1 MKYALGI
8 DIGGTNTVVG
18 LVNKEGKVLGTDSVK
33 TQSFPVLEEYVKTV
47 SKLAKDLIAKN
58 NVSVDDIVGMGIG
71 APNANYYTGN
81 IEMAPNLPW
90 KQDKVPL
97 AKMFR
102 EELNIPVTITNDA
115 NAAALGEKMYGVAK
129 DMDNFI
135 MITLGT
141 GVGSGIVINGQLVY
155 GHDGFA
161 GELGHVIIE
170 RNGRLCGCGRRGCLE
185 TYCSATGI
193 VRTAKERNT
202 PFLTSKD
209 IYDAAVKG
217 DETAIDI
224 FKETGTRLGRAL
236 ADMVV
241 FSSPEAFVLFGGL
254 AKAGDFIVKPKE
266 ELEKIAALA
275 KKHQFW
281 VISDEIYCELVY
293 DGSEHVSIGSFPGMK
308 DYTIILNGFSKS
320 FAMTGWRIGY
330 IAAPNELLS
339 QIVKVHGYNTICAPI
354 FSQYAA
360 AEGLRNGWKEV
371 EKMRVSY
378 QQRRNLMEKA
388 FNEMG
393 LPVPEP
399 KGAFYMFPD
408 ISSTGLSSEE
418 FATRLFKEH
427 NVAVVPG
434 SVFGAG
440 GEGHIRVCYATAV
453 DKIKVALERIELM
466 VKSLK

>member
-1 MKYALGI
+1 MNYALGI
-8 DIGGTNTVVG
+8 DIGGTNTVIG
-18 LVNKEGKVLGTDSVK
+18 LVDKAGNVLGTDSVK
-33 TQSFPVLEEYVKTV
+33 TQSLPVLEEYVKTV
-47 SKLAKDLIAKN
+47 SNIAKDIIAKN
-58 NVSVDDIVGMGIG
+58 GIAINDIVGLGIG

-97 AKMFR
+97 AKMFH

-217 DETAIDI
+217 DKTAIDI

-254 AKAGDFIVKPKE
+254 AKAGDFILKYTKEAMEDTIMPIFKGKVKILLSTMKDADAAV
-266 ELEKIAALA
+266 LGASALA
-275 KKHQFW
+275 W
-281 VISDEIYCELVY
+281 
-293 DGSEHVSIGSFPGMK
+293 
-308 DYTIILNGFSKS
+308 
-320 FAMTGWRIGY
+320 
-330 IAAPNELLS
+330 
-339 QIVKVHGYNTICAPI
+339 
-354 FSQYAA
+354 
-360 AEGLRNGWKEV
+360 
-371 EKMRVSY
+371 
-378 QQRRNLMEKA
+378 QQNLK
-388 FNEMG
+388 
-393 LPVPEP
+393 P
-399 KGAFYMFPD
+399 
-408 ISSTGLSSEE
+408 
-418 FATRLFKEH
+418 
-427 NVAVVPG
+427 
-434 SVFGAG
+434 
-440 GEGHIRVCYATAV
+440 
-453 DKIKVALERIELM
+453 
-466 VKSLK
+466 

>member
-18 LVNKEGKVLGTDSVK
+18 LVDKEGNVLGTDSVK

-58 NVSVDDIVGMGIG
+58 NVSINEIVGLGIG

-97 AKMFR
+97 AEMFR

-254 AKAGDFIVKPKE
+254 AKAGDFIVKYTKE
-266 ELEKIAALA
+266 AMEEAIMPIFKGKVKILLSTMKDADAAVLGASALA
-275 KKHQFW
+275 WQ
-281 VISDEIYCELVY
+281 
-293 DGSEHVSIGSFPGMK
+293 
-308 DYTIILNGFSKS
+308 
-320 FAMTGWRIGY
+320 
-330 IAAPNELLS
+330 
-339 QIVKVHGYNTICAPI
+339 
-354 FSQYAA
+354 
-360 AEGLRNGWKEV
+360 
-371 EKMRVSY
+371 
-378 QQRRNLMEKA
+378 
-388 FNEMG
+388 
-393 LPVPEP
+393 
-399 KGAFYMFPD
+399 
-408 ISSTGLSSEE
+408 
-418 FATRLFKEH
+418 
-427 NVAVVPG
+427 
-434 SVFGAG
+434 
-440 GEGHIRVCYATAV
+440 
-453 DKIKVALERIELM
+453 
-466 VKSLK
+466 

>member
-58 NVSVDDIVGMGIG
+58 NVSIDDIVGLGIG

-254 AKAGDFIVKPKE
+254 AKAGDFIVKYTKE
-266 ELEKIAALA
+266 AMEEAIMPIFKGKVKILLSTMKDADAAVLGASALA
-275 KKHQFW
+275 WQ
-281 VISDEIYCELVY
+281 
-293 DGSEHVSIGSFPGMK
+293 
-308 DYTIILNGFSKS
+308 
-320 FAMTGWRIGY
+320 
-330 IAAPNELLS
+330 
-339 QIVKVHGYNTICAPI
+339 
-354 FSQYAA
+354 
-360 AEGLRNGWKEV
+360 
-371 EKMRVSY
+371 
-378 QQRRNLMEKA
+378 
-388 FNEMG
+388 
-393 LPVPEP
+393 
-399 KGAFYMFPD
+399 
-408 ISSTGLSSEE
+408 
-418 FATRLFKEH
+418 
-427 NVAVVPG
+427 
-434 SVFGAG
+434 
-440 GEGHIRVCYATAV
+440 
-453 DKIKVALERIELM
+453 
-466 VKSLK
+466 

>member
-18 LVNKEGKVLGTDSVK
+18 LVDKEGNVLGTDSVK

-58 NVSVDDIVGMGIG
+58 NGSIDDIVGLGIG

-224 FKETGTRLGRAL
+224 FKETGTRLGRAF

-254 AKAGDFIVKPKE
+254 AKAGDFIVKYTKE
-266 ELEKIAALA
+266 AMEEAIMPIFKGKVKILLSTMKDADAAVLGASALA
-275 KKHQFW
+275 WQ
-281 VISDEIYCELVY
+281 
-293 DGSEHVSIGSFPGMK
+293 
-308 DYTIILNGFSKS
+308 
-320 FAMTGWRIGY
+320 
-330 IAAPNELLS
+330 
-339 QIVKVHGYNTICAPI
+339 
-354 FSQYAA
+354 
-360 AEGLRNGWKEV
+360 
-371 EKMRVSY
+371 
-378 QQRRNLMEKA
+378 
-388 FNEMG
+388 
-393 LPVPEP
+393 
-399 KGAFYMFPD
+399 
-408 ISSTGLSSEE
+408 
-418 FATRLFKEH
+418 
-427 NVAVVPG
+427 
-434 SVFGAG
+434 
-440 GEGHIRVCYATAV
+440 
-453 DKIKVALERIELM
+453 
-466 VKSLK
+466 

>member
-18 LVNKEGKVLGTDSVK
+18 LVDKEGKVLGTDSVK

-58 NVSVDDIVGMGIG
+58 NVSIDDIVGLGIG

-224 FKETGTRLGRAL
+224 FKETGTRLGRAF

-254 AKAGDFIVKPKE
+254 AKAGDFIVKYTKE
-266 ELEKIAALA
+266 AMEESIMPIFKGKVKILLSTMKDADAAVLGASALA
-275 KKHQFW
+275 WQ
-281 VISDEIYCELVY
+281 
-293 DGSEHVSIGSFPGMK
+293 
-308 DYTIILNGFSKS
+308 
-320 FAMTGWRIGY
+320 
-330 IAAPNELLS
+330 
-339 QIVKVHGYNTICAPI
+339 
-354 FSQYAA
+354 
-360 AEGLRNGWKEV
+360 
-371 EKMRVSY
+371 
-378 QQRRNLMEKA
+378 
-388 FNEMG
+388 
-393 LPVPEP
+393 
-399 KGAFYMFPD
+399 
-408 ISSTGLSSEE
+408 
-418 FATRLFKEH
+418 
-427 NVAVVPG
+427 
-434 SVFGAG
+434 
-440 GEGHIRVCYATAV
+440 
-453 DKIKVALERIELM
+453 
-466 VKSLK
+466 

>member
-18 LVNKEGKVLGTDSVK
+18 LVDKEGKVLGTDSVK

-58 NVSVDDIVGMGIG
+58 NVSIDEIVGLGIG

-224 FKETGTRLGRAL
+224 FKETGTRLGRAF

-254 AKAGDFIVKPKE
+254 AKAGDFIVRYTKE
-266 ELEKIAALA
+266 AMEEAIMPIFKGKVKILLSTMKDADAAVLGASALA
-275 KKHQFW
+275 WQ
-281 VISDEIYCELVY
+281 
-293 DGSEHVSIGSFPGMK
+293 
-308 DYTIILNGFSKS
+308 
-320 FAMTGWRIGY
+320 
-330 IAAPNELLS
+330 
-339 QIVKVHGYNTICAPI
+339 
-354 FSQYAA
+354 
-360 AEGLRNGWKEV
+360 
-371 EKMRVSY
+371 
-378 QQRRNLMEKA
+378 
-388 FNEMG
+388 
-393 LPVPEP
+393 
-399 KGAFYMFPD
+399 
-408 ISSTGLSSEE
+408 
-418 FATRLFKEH
+418 
-427 NVAVVPG
+427 
-434 SVFGAG
+434 
-440 GEGHIRVCYATAV
+440 
-453 DKIKVALERIELM
+453 
-466 VKSLK
+466 

>member
-18 LVNKEGKVLGTDSVK
+18 LVDKEGNVLGTDSVK

-58 NVSVDDIVGMGIG
+58 NVSINEIVGLGIG

-224 FKETGTRLGRAL
+224 FRETGTRLGRAL

-254 AKAGDFIVKPKE
+254 AKAGDFIVKYTKE
-266 ELEKIAALA
+266 AMEESIMPIFKGKVKILLSTMKDADAAVLGASALA
-275 KKHQFW
+275 WQ
-281 VISDEIYCELVY
+281 
-293 DGSEHVSIGSFPGMK
+293 
-308 DYTIILNGFSKS
+308 
-320 FAMTGWRIGY
+320 
-330 IAAPNELLS
+330 
-339 QIVKVHGYNTICAPI
+339 
-354 FSQYAA
+354 
-360 AEGLRNGWKEV
+360 
-371 EKMRVSY
+371 
-378 QQRRNLMEKA
+378 
-388 FNEMG
+388 
-393 LPVPEP
+393 
-399 KGAFYMFPD
+399 
-408 ISSTGLSSEE
+408 
-418 FATRLFKEH
+418 
-427 NVAVVPG
+427 
-434 SVFGAG
+434 
-440 GEGHIRVCYATAV
+440 
-453 DKIKVALERIELM
+453 
-466 VKSLK
+466 

>member
-18 LVNKEGKVLGTDSVK
+18 LVDKTGNVLGTDSVK

-58 NVSVDDIVGMGIG
+58 NVSIDDIVGLGIG

-224 FKETGTRLGRAL
+224 FRETGTRLGRAL

-254 AKAGDFIVKPKE
+254 AKAGDFIVKYTKE
-266 ELEKIAALA
+266 AMEESIMPIFKGKVKILLSTMKDADAAVLGASALA
-275 KKHQFW
+275 WQ
-281 VISDEIYCELVY
+281 
-293 DGSEHVSIGSFPGMK
+293 
-308 DYTIILNGFSKS
+308 
-320 FAMTGWRIGY
+320 
-330 IAAPNELLS
+330 
-339 QIVKVHGYNTICAPI
+339 
-354 FSQYAA
+354 
-360 AEGLRNGWKEV
+360 
-371 EKMRVSY
+371 
-378 QQRRNLMEKA
+378 
-388 FNEMG
+388 
-393 LPVPEP
+393 
-399 KGAFYMFPD
+399 
-408 ISSTGLSSEE
+408 
-418 FATRLFKEH
+418 
-427 NVAVVPG
+427 
-434 SVFGAG
+434 
-440 GEGHIRVCYATAV
+440 
-453 DKIKVALERIELM
+453 
-466 VKSLK
+466 

>member
-1 MKYALGI
+1 MQQVSAGI

-18 LVNKEGKVLGTDSVK
+18 LVDKEGNVLGTDSVK

-58 NVSVDDIVGMGIG
+58 NVSIAEIVGLGIG

-254 AKAGDFIVKPKE
+254 AKAGDFIVKYTKE
-266 ELEKIAALA
+266 AMEESIMPIFKGKVKILLSTMKDADAAVLGASALA
-275 KKHQFW
+275 WQ
-281 VISDEIYCELVY
+281 
-293 DGSEHVSIGSFPGMK
+293 
-308 DYTIILNGFSKS
+308 
-320 FAMTGWRIGY
+320 
-330 IAAPNELLS
+330 
-339 QIVKVHGYNTICAPI
+339 
-354 FSQYAA
+354 
-360 AEGLRNGWKEV
+360 
-371 EKMRVSY
+371 
-378 QQRRNLMEKA
+378 
-388 FNEMG
+388 
-393 LPVPEP
+393 
-399 KGAFYMFPD
+399 
-408 ISSTGLSSEE
+408 
-418 FATRLFKEH
+418 
-427 NVAVVPG
+427 
-434 SVFGAG
+434 
-440 GEGHIRVCYATAV
+440 
-453 DKIKVALERIELM
+453 
-466 VKSLK
+466 

>member
-18 LVNKEGKVLGTDSVK
+18 LVDKEGNVLGTDSVK
-33 TQSFPVLEEYVKTV
+33 TQSLPVLEEYVKTV
-47 SKLAKDLIAKN
+47 SKMAKDLIAKN
-58 NVSVDDIVGMGIG
+58 DVSIDDIVGLGIG

-81 IEMAPNLPW
+81 IEKAPNLPW

-97 AKMFR
+97 AEMFR
-102 EELNIPVTITNDA
+102 KELNIPVTITNDA

-129 DMDNFI
+129 GMDNFI

-254 AKAGDFIVKPKE
+254 AKAGDFIVKYTKE
-266 ELEKIAALA
+266 AMEESIMPIFKGKVKILLSTMKDADAAVLGASALA
-275 KKHQFW
+275 WQ
-281 VISDEIYCELVY
+281 
-293 DGSEHVSIGSFPGMK
+293 
-308 DYTIILNGFSKS
+308 
-320 FAMTGWRIGY
+320 
-330 IAAPNELLS
+330 
-339 QIVKVHGYNTICAPI
+339 
-354 FSQYAA
+354 
-360 AEGLRNGWKEV
+360 
-371 EKMRVSY
+371 
-378 QQRRNLMEKA
+378 
-388 FNEMG
+388 
-393 LPVPEP
+393 
-399 KGAFYMFPD
+399 
-408 ISSTGLSSEE
+408 
-418 FATRLFKEH
+418 
-427 NVAVVPG
+427 
-434 SVFGAG
+434 
-440 GEGHIRVCYATAV
+440 
-453 DKIKVALERIELM
+453 
-466 VKSLK
+466 

>member
-18 LVNKEGKVLGTDSVK
+18 LVDKTGNVLGTDSIK

-58 NVSVDDIVGMGIG
+58 NVSVDDIVGLGIG

-224 FKETGTRLGRAL
+224 FKETGTRLGRAF

-254 AKAGDFIVKPKE
+254 AKAGDFIVKYTKE
-266 ELEKIAALA
+266 AMEEAIMPIFKGKVKILLSTMKDADAAVLGASALA
-275 KKHQFW
+275 WQ
-281 VISDEIYCELVY
+281 
-293 DGSEHVSIGSFPGMK
+293 
-308 DYTIILNGFSKS
+308 
-320 FAMTGWRIGY
+320 
-330 IAAPNELLS
+330 
-339 QIVKVHGYNTICAPI
+339 
-354 FSQYAA
+354 
-360 AEGLRNGWKEV
+360 
-371 EKMRVSY
+371 
-378 QQRRNLMEKA
+378 
-388 FNEMG
+388 
-393 LPVPEP
+393 
-399 KGAFYMFPD
+399 
-408 ISSTGLSSEE
+408 
-418 FATRLFKEH
+418 
-427 NVAVVPG
+427 
-434 SVFGAG
+434 
-440 GEGHIRVCYATAV
+440 
-453 DKIKVALERIELM
+453 
-466 VKSLK
+466 

>member
-18 LVNKEGKVLGTDSVK
+18 LVDKEGKVLGTDSVK

-58 NVSVDDIVGMGIG
+58 NVSIDDIVGLGIG

-224 FKETGTRLGRAL
+224 FKETGTRLGRAF

-254 AKAGDFIVKPKE
+254 AKAGDFIVKYTKE
-266 ELEKIAALA
+266 AMEEAIMPIFKGKVKILLSTMKDADAAVLGASALA
-275 KKHQFW
+275 WQ
-281 VISDEIYCELVY
+281 
-293 DGSEHVSIGSFPGMK
+293 
-308 DYTIILNGFSKS
+308 
-320 FAMTGWRIGY
+320 
-330 IAAPNELLS
+330 
-339 QIVKVHGYNTICAPI
+339 
-354 FSQYAA
+354 
-360 AEGLRNGWKEV
+360 
-371 EKMRVSY
+371 
-378 QQRRNLMEKA
+378 
-388 FNEMG
+388 
-393 LPVPEP
+393 
-399 KGAFYMFPD
+399 
-408 ISSTGLSSEE
+408 
-418 FATRLFKEH
+418 
-427 NVAVVPG
+427 
-434 SVFGAG
+434 
-440 GEGHIRVCYATAV
+440 
-453 DKIKVALERIELM
+453 
-466 VKSLK
+466 

>member
-58 NVSVDDIVGMGIG
+58 NVSVNDIVGLGIG

-224 FKETGTRLGRAL
+224 FKETGTRLGRAF

-254 AKAGDFIVKPKE
+254 AKAGDFIVKYTKE
-266 ELEKIAALA
+266 AMEEAIMPIFKGKVKILLSTMKDADAAVLGASALA
-275 KKHQFW
+275 WQ
-281 VISDEIYCELVY
+281 
-293 DGSEHVSIGSFPGMK
+293 
-308 DYTIILNGFSKS
+308 
-320 FAMTGWRIGY
+320 
-330 IAAPNELLS
+330 
-339 QIVKVHGYNTICAPI
+339 
-354 FSQYAA
+354 
-360 AEGLRNGWKEV
+360 
-371 EKMRVSY
+371 
-378 QQRRNLMEKA
+378 
-388 FNEMG
+388 
-393 LPVPEP
+393 
-399 KGAFYMFPD
+399 
-408 ISSTGLSSEE
+408 
-418 FATRLFKEH
+418 
-427 NVAVVPG
+427 
-434 SVFGAG
+434 
-440 GEGHIRVCYATAV
+440 
-453 DKIKVALERIELM
+453 
-466 VKSLK
+466 

>member
-18 LVNKEGKVLGTDSVK
+18 LVDKEGNVLGTDSVK

-47 SKLAKDLIAKN
+47 SKLAKDLINKN
-58 NVSVDDIVGMGIG
+58 NVSINEIVGLGIG

-224 FKETGTRLGRAL
+224 FRETGTRLGRAL

-254 AKAGDFIVKPKE
+254 AKAGDFIVKYTKE
-266 ELEKIAALA
+266 AMEESIMPIFKGKVKILLSTMKDADAAVLGASALA
-275 KKHQFW
+275 WQ
-281 VISDEIYCELVY
+281 
-293 DGSEHVSIGSFPGMK
+293 
-308 DYTIILNGFSKS
+308 
-320 FAMTGWRIGY
+320 
-330 IAAPNELLS
+330 
-339 QIVKVHGYNTICAPI
+339 
-354 FSQYAA
+354 
-360 AEGLRNGWKEV
+360 
-371 EKMRVSY
+371 
-378 QQRRNLMEKA
+378 
-388 FNEMG
+388 
-393 LPVPEP
+393 
-399 KGAFYMFPD
+399 
-408 ISSTGLSSEE
+408 
-418 FATRLFKEH
+418 
-427 NVAVVPG
+427 
-434 SVFGAG
+434 
-440 GEGHIRVCYATAV
+440 
-453 DKIKVALERIELM
+453 
-466 VKSLK
+466 

>member
-1 MKYALGI
+1 MKYAFGI

-18 LVNKEGKVLGTDSVK
+18 LVDKTGNVLGTDSVK

-58 NVSVDDIVGMGIG
+58 NVSIDDIVGLGIG

-254 AKAGDFIVKPKE
+254 AKAGDLIVKYTKE
-266 ELEKIAALA
+266 AMEEAIMPIFKGKVKILLSTMKDADAAVLGASALA
-275 KKHQFW
+275 WQ
-281 VISDEIYCELVY
+281 
-293 DGSEHVSIGSFPGMK
+293 
-308 DYTIILNGFSKS
+308 
-320 FAMTGWRIGY
+320 
-330 IAAPNELLS
+330 
-339 QIVKVHGYNTICAPI
+339 
-354 FSQYAA
+354 
-360 AEGLRNGWKEV
+360 
-371 EKMRVSY
+371 
-378 QQRRNLMEKA
+378 
-388 FNEMG
+388 
-393 LPVPEP
+393 
-399 KGAFYMFPD
+399 
-408 ISSTGLSSEE
+408 
-418 FATRLFKEH
+418 
-427 NVAVVPG
+427 
-434 SVFGAG
+434 
-440 GEGHIRVCYATAV
+440 
-453 DKIKVALERIELM
+453 
-466 VKSLK
+466 

>member
-18 LVNKEGKVLGTDSVK
+18 LVDKEGKVLGTDSVK

-58 NVSVDDIVGMGIG
+58 NVSIAEIVGLGIG

-224 FKETGTRLGRAL
+224 FKETGTRLGRAF

-254 AKAGDFIVKPKE
+254 AKAGDFIVKYTKE
-266 ELEKIAALA
+266 AMEEAIMPIFKGKVKILLSTMKDADAAVLGASALA
-275 KKHQFW
+275 WQ
-281 VISDEIYCELVY
+281 
-293 DGSEHVSIGSFPGMK
+293 
-308 DYTIILNGFSKS
+308 
-320 FAMTGWRIGY
+320 
-330 IAAPNELLS
+330 
-339 QIVKVHGYNTICAPI
+339 
-354 FSQYAA
+354 
-360 AEGLRNGWKEV
+360 
-371 EKMRVSY
+371 
-378 QQRRNLMEKA
+378 
-388 FNEMG
+388 
-393 LPVPEP
+393 
-399 KGAFYMFPD
+399 
-408 ISSTGLSSEE
+408 
-418 FATRLFKEH
+418 
-427 NVAVVPG
+427 
-434 SVFGAG
+434 
-440 GEGHIRVCYATAV
+440 
-453 DKIKVALERIELM
+453 
-466 VKSLK
+466 

>member
-8 DIGGTNTVVG
+8 DIGGTNTVIG
-18 LVNKEGKVLGTDSVK
+18 LVDKTGNVLGTDSVK

-58 NVSVDDIVGMGIG
+58 NVSIDDIFGLGIG

-254 AKAGDFIVKPKE
+254 AKAGDFIMKYTKEAMEEAIMPIFKGKVKILLSTMKDADAAV
-266 ELEKIAALA
+266 LGASALA
-275 KKHQFW
+275 WQ
-281 VISDEIYCELVY
+281 
-293 DGSEHVSIGSFPGMK
+293 
-308 DYTIILNGFSKS
+308 
-320 FAMTGWRIGY
+320 
-330 IAAPNELLS
+330 
-339 QIVKVHGYNTICAPI
+339 
-354 FSQYAA
+354 
-360 AEGLRNGWKEV
+360 
-371 EKMRVSY
+371 
-378 QQRRNLMEKA
+378 
-388 FNEMG
+388 
-393 LPVPEP
+393 
-399 KGAFYMFPD
+399 
-408 ISSTGLSSEE
+408 
-418 FATRLFKEH
+418 
-427 NVAVVPG
+427 
-434 SVFGAG
+434 
-440 GEGHIRVCYATAV
+440 
-453 DKIKVALERIELM
+453 
-466 VKSLK
+466 

>member
-18 LVNKEGKVLGTDSVK
+18 LVDKEGKVLGTDSVK

-58 NVSVDDIVGMGIG
+58 NVSIDDIVGLGIG

-224 FKETGTRLGRAL
+224 FKETGTRLGRAF

-254 AKAGDFIVKPKE
+254 AKAGDFILKYTKEAMEEAIMPIFKGKVKILLSTMKDADAAV
-266 ELEKIAALA
+266 LGASALA
-275 KKHQFW
+275 WQ
-281 VISDEIYCELVY
+281 
-293 DGSEHVSIGSFPGMK
+293 
-308 DYTIILNGFSKS
+308 
-320 FAMTGWRIGY
+320 
-330 IAAPNELLS
+330 
-339 QIVKVHGYNTICAPI
+339 
-354 FSQYAA
+354 
-360 AEGLRNGWKEV
+360 
-371 EKMRVSY
+371 
-378 QQRRNLMEKA
+378 
-388 FNEMG
+388 
-393 LPVPEP
+393 
-399 KGAFYMFPD
+399 
-408 ISSTGLSSEE
+408 
-418 FATRLFKEH
+418 
-427 NVAVVPG
+427 
-434 SVFGAG
+434 
-440 GEGHIRVCYATAV
+440 
-453 DKIKVALERIELM
+453 
-466 VKSLK
+466 